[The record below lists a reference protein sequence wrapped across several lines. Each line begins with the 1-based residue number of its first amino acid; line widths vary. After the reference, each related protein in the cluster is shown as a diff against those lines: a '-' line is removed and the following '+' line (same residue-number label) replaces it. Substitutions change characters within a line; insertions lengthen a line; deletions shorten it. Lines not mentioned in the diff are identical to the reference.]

1 MNLLAIDTTTDVCS
15 VALAADG
22 CVVEHTRS
30 APKLHNEHLLAMVD
44 AVSKSAAIDKAAL
57 DVIAFGAG
65 PASFTGVRYGAAV
78 AQGLAFAVGAL
89 VLPVPSSEV
98 AAETAR
104 LATGRTGVWR
114 IARPSRRGWCYV
126 ARYEFLADAARCLDF
141 DELVPA
147 ESLGDDVLR
156 AAEFGAS
163 AGVVARLARRRA
175 QKALPAAQALPYY
188 VEGDTPWQVSAG
200 TAKPQ

>member
-15 VALAADG
+15 VALATDG
-22 CVVEHTRS
+22 CVAEHTRF

-44 AVSKSAAIDKAAL
+44 AASKSAAIEKTAL
-57 DVIAFGAG
+57 DVIAFGGG

-104 LATGRTGVWR
+104 LATGCRGEWR
-114 IARPSRRGWCYV
+114 VARPSRRGWCYV
-126 ARYEFLADAARCLDF
+126 ARYAFLDDAVRCLDF
-141 DELVPA
+141 DELVPE
-147 ESLGDDVLR
+147 ESLGDDVIR

-163 AGVVARLARRRA
+163 AGVVARIASRRA
-175 QKALPAAQALPYY
+175 HQALPPAQALPYY
-188 VEGDTPWQVSAG
+188 VEGDTPWRASAVP
-200 TAKPQ
+200 AKPQ